1 MKYQK
6 CKNCKE
12 FTMNKKEL
20 IEAVA
25 NRTDV
30 TKKEAAMFVDAVV
43 GSIADEIVEG
53 GKVALVG
60 FGTFECVKRNERKC
74 RNLQTGEEMTVAA
87 KMAPKFRPS
96 KSLKDAVA
104 GLDVEDDVEVA
115 VAAE

>member
-1 MKYQK
+1 
-6 CKNCKE
+6 
-12 FTMNKKEL
+12 MNKKEL
-20 IEAVA
+20 VEAVA

-30 TKKEAAMFVDAVV
+30 TKKEAALFVDAVI

-104 GLDVEDDVEVA
+104 GLELAEEAEVE
-115 VAAE
+115 AAE